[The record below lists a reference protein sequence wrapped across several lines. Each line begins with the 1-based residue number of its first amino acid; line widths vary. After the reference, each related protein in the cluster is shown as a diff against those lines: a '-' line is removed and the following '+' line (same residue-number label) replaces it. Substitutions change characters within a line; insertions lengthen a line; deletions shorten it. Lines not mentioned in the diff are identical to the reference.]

1 MEYLFITIFQL
12 IGVAWRSLQD
22 LNGIVKDKNNVA
34 LNILQAF
41 RLFWKAQVFSLIGS
55 VLVLLTQ
62 TAIHWAIEYFYPPF
76 MDVTVQINEY
86 EFPIMFFM
94 VVVIALILGYKG
106 QEIMFKVFAKAS
118 DKALNYV
125 DEKIK

>member
-1 MEYLFITIFQL
+1 MEYLFITVFQL

-22 LNGIVKDKNNVA
+22 LNAIKNDKNNSA
-34 LNILQAF
+34 LDIFQAF
-41 RLFWKAQVFSLIGS
+41 ALFWKAQVFSLMGS
-55 VLVLLTQ
+55 ALVLLTQ
-62 TAIHWAIEYFYPPF
+62 TTVHWAIEYFYPPF
-76 MDVTVQINEY
+76 MDVTMKINDY
-86 EFPIMFFM
+86 EFPVMFFM
-94 VVVIALILGYKG
+94 VVVIASVLGYKG